1 MSLRNRLLAPLA
13 SALTGV
19 LVTGLLTLAPGPVA
33 HAEPLGPV
41 GPERTKTA
49 TKVEPDAVFR
59 RSSYLCYGYQDCRE
73 KGMGNAGYAK
83 HMRTMY
89 WRMYAGHNCTNYAA
103 YRMVKSGLPNE
114 RPWSGGGNATYWG
127 TSMPRITDD
136 VPRVGAVVW
145 WKANTGPAGSSG
157 HVGYVEQVVSEDEI
171 VISQS
176 SWGGDFSWAVVTR
189 GSGNW
194 PSGFIHFND
203 VPMVN
208 SAPPSIS
215 GALKVGSTLTA
226 SAGRWKP
233 SAVQVSYQWFADGQ
247 KLKKSK
253 RSTIRLTEARL
264 GQRLTVTAT
273 ASKLGYPTRSVTSAP
288 TEAVLPGQISNTIA
302 PAVRGQAKVDETLS
316 LDVGSWSPKPE
327 SLTVQW
333 YADGQPIEGVEPG
346 ATSLPLTPDLVDTTI
361 SATVTASHAG
371 YESVAATTAPT
382 AQVAPG
388 TFRVSTPPSILGT
401 PKLGQTLSVQAGGY
415 TPSDATVEY
424 QWLRDGEPVLNAT
437 GPTYQISNLDL
448 GTHLSA
454 RLTLSRAGYTTATAD
469 SPATVRVKTDPKL
482 SVRVER
488 VKVRSGQRIK
498 VHVTVTAPGVETVSG
513 PVLVRIAGVKQQV
526 ELRADGTARV
536 TLSGMRPGDRTLTVR
551 YAGSDTVTG
560 ATYTR
565 DIRVR

>member
-1 MSLRNRLLAPLA
+1 MSLRNRLLAPLT
-13 SALTGV
+13 SALAGV
-19 LVTGLLTLAPGPVA
+19 LVTGLLTLAPAPAA
-33 HAEPLGPV
+33 HAEPA
-41 GPERTKTA
+41 GPERARTVTKG
-49 TKVEPDAVFR
+49 EPDAVFK

-145 WKANTGPAGSSG
+145 WRANTGPAGSSG
-157 HVGYVEQVVSEDEI
+157 HVAYVEQVVSEDEI
-171 VISQS
+171 IISQS

-208 SAPPSIS
+208 AAPPAIS

-226 SAGRWKP
+226 SAGSWKP
-233 SAVQVSYQWFADGQ
+233 SAVQVSYQWYADGQ
-247 KLKKSK
+247 KLKKSRK
-253 RSTIRLTEARL
+253 STIRLTQARL
-264 GQRLTVTAT
+264 GQKLTVTAT
-273 ASKLGYPTRSVTSAP
+273 ATKLGYPTTSVTSAP
-288 TEAVLPGQISNTIA
+288 TEAVLPGQISNTVA
-302 PAVRGQAKVDETLS
+302 PAVRGQAKVDETLT
-316 LDVGSWSPKPE
+316 LDTGSWDPKPD

-333 YADGQPIEGVEPG
+333 YADGQLVEGVEPG

-361 SATVTASHAG
+361 SATVTASRSG
-371 YESVAATTAPT
+371 YEPVVATTAPT
-382 AQVAPG
+382 AQVEPG
-388 TFRVSTPPSILGT
+388 TFRITTPPSILGT
-401 PKLGQTLSVQAGGY
+401 AKLGQTLSVQAGGY
-415 TPSDATVEY
+415 SPSDATVEY

-454 RLTLSRAGYTTATAD
+454 RVILSRAGYTTASAD
-469 SPATVRVKTDPKL
+469 SPATVRVKTDPRL
-482 SVRVER
+482 TVALER
-488 VKVRSGQRIK
+488 VQRRSGERIK
-498 VHVTVTAPGVETVSG
+498 VRVTVTAPGVEAVTG
-513 PVLVRIAGVKQQV
+513 PVVVRLAGVKQQV
-526 ELRADGTARV
+526 ELRPDGTARV

-565 DIRVR
+565 DVRVR

>member
-1 MSLRNRLLAPLA
+1 MLPRNRLLAPLT
-13 SALTGV
+13 SALAGV
-19 LVTGLLTLAPGPVA
+19 LVAGLLTLAPAPA
-33 HAEPLGPV
+33 AQADPV
-41 GPERTKTA
+41 GPDRARTA
-49 TKVEPDAVFR
+49 TKVEPDAVFK

-73 KGMGNAGYAK
+73 KGMGNAGYAQ

-89 WRMYAGHNCTNYAA
+89 WRMYSGHNCTNYAA

-127 TSMPRITDD
+127 TSMPRITDG

-157 HVGYVEQVVSEDEI
+157 HVAYVEQVVSADEI
-171 VISQS
+171 IISQS

-208 SAPPSIS
+208 AGPPVIS

-226 SAGRWKP
+226 SSGRWKP
-233 SAVQVSYQWFADGQ
+233 SGVQVSYQWFADGQ

-253 RSTIRLTEARL
+253 RSTIRLTQARL

-273 ASKLGYPTRSVTSAP
+273 ATKLGYPDKSVTSAP

-302 PAVRGQAKVDETLS
+302 PAVRGLAKVDETLT
-316 LDVGSWSPKPE
+316 LDTGTWSPKPD
-327 SLTVQW
+327 SFTVQW
-333 YADGQPIEGVEPG
+333 YADGQPVEGVEPG
-346 ATSLPLTPDLVDTTI
+346 ATSLTLTPDLVDTTI
-361 SATVTASHAG
+361 SASVTASRTG
-371 YESVAATTAPT
+371 FEPVVATTAPT

-388 TFRVSTPPSILGT
+388 TVRITTPPSVLGT
-401 PKLGQTLSVQAGGY
+401 PKLGQTLSVEPGGY
-415 TPSDATVEY
+415 SPSDATVAY

-454 RLTLSRAGYTTATAD
+454 RVTLSRAGYTTATSD
-469 SPATVRVKTDPKL
+469 SPATARVKTDPRL
-482 SVRVER
+482 TVALDR
-488 VKVRSGQRIK
+488 VKRRAGERIK
-498 VHVTVTAPGVETVSG
+498 VQVTVTAPGVETVTG
-513 PVLVRIAGVKQQV
+513 PVVVRIGVVRQQV
-526 ELRADGTARV
+526 DLRANGTARV
-536 TLSGMRPGDRTLTVR
+536 VLTGMKPGERTLRVR
-551 YAGSDTVTG
+551 YTGSDTVTG
-560 ATYTR
+560 ASWSR
-565 DIRVR
+565 QIRVR